1 MSKLAKLKF
10 SYTWLIVIT
19 VPVFLVAM
27 FVFRSSSAIQFKAIL
42 ILVTVYLIGA
52 IVHHWQD
59 KSLTLEMLL
68 EYVLIAGLVLL
79 ILQGLMIT

>member
-1 MSKLAKLKF
+1 MDKLVKIKF
-10 SYTWLIVIT
+10 SYTWLVIVT
-19 VPVFLVAM
+19 LPVFFTAM

-42 ILVTVYLIGA
+42 TLVALYLLGA
-52 IVHHWQD
+52 ILHHRQD
-59 KSLTLEMLL
+59 KSLTLEMLI